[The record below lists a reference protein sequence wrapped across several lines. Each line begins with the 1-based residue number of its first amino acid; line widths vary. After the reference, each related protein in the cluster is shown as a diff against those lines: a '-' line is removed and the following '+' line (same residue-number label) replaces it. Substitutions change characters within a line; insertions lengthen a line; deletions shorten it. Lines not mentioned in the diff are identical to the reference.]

1 MADDFRIV
9 VEFEDEGGGLHLG
22 RLLGEREFAG
32 EIREQLGNGVLVT
45 RDGPHVFLYT
55 GTLAQAAAARRTV
68 EEVLAEHGMEAQ
80 VSPVARWHPAEERW
94 EDATAPVPMS
104 PAEAEAERERAR
116 AREAREAAESGY
128 ADWEVRVD
136 LPSHREAVDF
146 ADRLEAEGITP
157 ITRRWK
163 YLLIGTA
170 TEEDAQALAERLRG
184 EVPRGASVRAEPSA
198 TIAWE
203 VAGGNPFSL
212 FGGFG
217 PRPEPA

>member
-22 RLLGEREFAG
+22 RLLSEREFAS
-32 EIREQLGNGVLVT
+32 EVREQLGDGVLVT
-45 RDGPHVFLYT
+45 RDGPCVFLYAAT
-55 GTLAQAAAARRTV
+55 SSQAAAARKTV
-68 EEVLAEHGMEAQ
+68 AEVLAEHEMQAS
-80 VSPVARWHPAEERW
+80 VSPVERWHSAEERW

-104 PAEAEAERERAR
+104 AEETEAERERAR
-116 AREAREAAESGY
+116 RQEAREAEESGY

-136 LPSHREAVDF
+136 LPSHGEAVDF

-163 YLLIGTA
+163 YVLIGTA

-184 EVPRGASVRAEPSA
+184 EAPTGASVRAEPSA

-217 PRPEPA
+217 PRP